1 MGEKAV
7 MLLSE
12 YDKKRYY
19 LREKGVIFINI
30 LFSLSILIT
39 LVPLLSI
46 IALLIAFES
55 PGPVLFR
62 QKRLGKNG
70 KAFLIYKFRSMFH
83 NGDQSIHKN
92 FIAQALKNPSGKPI
106 EYRIKND
113 PRITRVGKWLR
124 KLSLDELPQFLNV
137 LKGDMNIVG
146 PRPLLTYEAEY
157 FQDWHWQRLIIKP
170 GITGLYQVSAR
181 GRVPFD
187 EMVKKD
193 IEYIRQRTLWLDLK
207 LILLTVRAILERTGG

>member
-1 MGEKAV
+1 MRLG
-7 MLLSE
+7 E
-12 YDKKRYY
+12 YDIKRFY
-19 LREKGVIFINI
+19 LREKGATFFNI
-30 LFSLSILIT
+30 LFSLFILFLI
-39 LVPLLSI
+39 VPLLAI
-46 IALLIAFES
+46 IALLIAFDS

-70 KAFLIYKFRSMFH
+70 KTFSIYKFRSMFH
-83 NGDQSIHKN
+83 NSDQSIHKK
-92 FIAQALKNPSGKPI
+92 FVAQALKNPSGKPI

-146 PRPLLTYEAEY
+146 PRPLLVYEAEY
-157 FQDWHWQRLIIKP
+157 FQDWHWQRQVVKP

-181 GRVPFD
+181 GNVPFD

-193 IEYIRQRTLWLDLK
+193 IEYIRQRTLWFDLK
-207 LILLTVRAILERTGG
+207 LILLTIKAIFKRTGG